1 MLYII
6 YYILHI
12 IYQYNMGPQS
22 AVDRE
27 FVYIFLFVFLV
38 SCWFFLL
45 SSCFFR
51 VVSSFSH
58 PGSVPPSVTARA
70 FTSLL
75 PLLTTALVTHDVLL
89 ALRAKDEPEPHEQ
102 EPARVPS
109 CSCSFL
115 VRTLSHLGAILDHL
129 GSILTHLGSILD
141 HHGSILAPSWPHV
154 GPSCLP
160 KATPD

>member
-1 MLYII
+1 
-6 YYILHI
+6 
-12 IYQYNMGPQS
+12 MGPPE

-27 FVYIFLFVFLV
+27 FVYIEFCFCFLFVLVLPSFFLLL
-38 SCWFFLL
+38 SCCFFLL
-45 SSCFFR
+45 SPR
-51 VVSSFSH
+51 VC
-58 PGSVPPSVTARA
+58 PPSVTARA

-75 PLLTTALVTHDVLL
+75 PLLTAALVTHDVLL

-115 VRTLSHLGAILDHL
+115 VRTLSHLGSILDHL

-160 KATPD
+160 KATSD